1 MLNKHLVLYFCET
14 SLEFYIL
21 KLKKKTFKIFLL
33 YQCRLIKEVVKVMYG
48 YIYFKFV
55 QNIISSVMVCS
66 NFILGCIKFNGS
78 NQEPIG
84 WLHPQNRNM
93 MGNLKKKRLFSIL
106 FRLLVR
112 RLLTLSMGSSCQ
124 VDLHYRISSLVR
136 LFHFAFRLSSVVRGL
151 K

>member
-1 MLNKHLVLYFCET
+1 
-14 SLEFYIL
+14 
-21 KLKKKTFKIFLL
+21 
-33 YQCRLIKEVVKVMYG
+33 
-48 YIYFKFV
+48 
-55 QNIISSVMVCS
+55 MVCS

-151 K
+151 KWETEPKPSQSTRAGDKNKQNRTRNHPFFLLSNVVGVRILM